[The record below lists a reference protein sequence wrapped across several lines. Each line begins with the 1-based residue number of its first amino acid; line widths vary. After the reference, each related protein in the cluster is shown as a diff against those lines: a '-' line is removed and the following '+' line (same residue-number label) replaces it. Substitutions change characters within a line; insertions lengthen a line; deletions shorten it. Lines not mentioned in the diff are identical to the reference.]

1 MQFADLAFGQGDDG
15 DAGELQML
23 EQRGDIGLVAADAV
37 ERLGQHY
44 IEHSALCVGKKFL
57 DARAQ
62 DRAGTGYGRIK
73 IALANSPAF
82 TLAMFLAKPELVL
95 DEASRWL
102 SDE

>member
-1 MQFADLAFGQGDDG
+1 
-15 DAGELQML
+15 
-23 EQRGDIGLVAADAV
+23 
-37 ERLGQHY
+37 
-44 IEHSALCVGKKFL
+44 L